1 MEAMSVEEA
10 RNGYGVRAA
19 RMLDGGVGYLGFASF
34 SGHPDSTGAIDAALA
49 RLARLAEPR
58 ALVLDLRENPG
69 GGEVALR
76 QLMGYLAPEPMRLED
91 L

>member
-10 RNGYGVRAA
+10 RKGYGVRAA
-19 RMLDGGVGYLGFASF
+19 RMLDGGVGYLGLASF
-34 SGHPDSTGAIDAALA
+34 SGHPDSTGAIDAA
-49 RLARLAEPR
+49 LARLAEPR